1 MRTESRPESSI
12 RYDDTD
18 ISGFKEC
25 FRGGKLHHF
34 IFTPVYVGSTVIMRP
49 TRRKTLVGLGALAT
63 GSGALFSS
71 AAFSNSVNP
80 SSDMRVVV
88 DEELT
93 LEPGILFRDG
103 NSADDTFDPSASS
116 PPGSET
122 LQDQSSNSLFG
133 GNNNAGLANIG
144 VDDIPA
150 AAINDEVDGNLF
162 LEVAVAL
169 GETGTIGDG
178 SNGVFQVR
186 NDTSDSQDIAI
197 RFDTFGP
204 DADGDTNDLSEQQ
217 VVETFQFFDSSG
229 NQISTDDPTPSQQ
242 TVDNVVT
249 VSPGNVEQI
258 YVDYDTAAYQTALE
272 TAAGITGNPFNQQT
286 ATVDLVDTISVGV
299 EDGTNVSP

>member
-1 MRTESRPESSI
+1 
-12 RYDDTD
+12 
-18 ISGFKEC
+18 
-25 FRGGKLHHF
+25 
-34 IFTPVYVGSTVIMRP
+34 MRP
-49 TRRKTLVGLGALAT
+49 TRRETLVGLGALAT

-71 AAFSNSVNP
+71 AAFSNAVNP

-88 DEELT
+88 DEKLT

-103 NSADDTFDPSASS
+103 TSDDDSFDPGASS

-122 LQDQSSNSLFG
+122 LQDQDSNSLFG
-133 GNNNAGLANIG
+133 GNTNAGLENIG
-144 VDDIPA
+144 VNDTPA
-150 AAINDEVDGNLF
+150 AAINDAVDGNLF

-169 GETGTIGDG
+169 GETGTIGNG

-217 VVETFQFFDSSG
+217 AVDTFRFFDSG
-229 NQISTDDPTPSQQ
+229 DNQISTDDPTTTPQ
-242 TVDNVVT
+242 TVDNVAT
-249 VSPGNVEQI
+249 VSPGSVEQI
-258 YVDYDTAAYQTALE
+258 YVDYDTGAHQTDLE
-272 TAAGITGNPFNQQT
+272 DAAGITGNPFNQQT

-299 EDGTNVSP
+299 EDPNNQTIS